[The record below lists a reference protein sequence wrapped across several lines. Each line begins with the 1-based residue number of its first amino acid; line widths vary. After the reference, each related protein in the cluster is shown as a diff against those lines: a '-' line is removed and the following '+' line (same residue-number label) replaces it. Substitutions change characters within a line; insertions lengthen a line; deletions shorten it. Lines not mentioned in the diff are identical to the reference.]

1 MGKVTVPMGP
11 APPHSSAQGPRT
23 FVPLQDILVGLEV
36 LLLLHVHVGGGGQ
49 VPRHAGIRRTGRAR
63 GPATR
68 VEASATPG
76 WRISAATGPGRR
88 PQGELRGAAGGGSG
102 RATSGPCAPGHGAA
116 EERAAPPGCAALL
129 RHLRAAPQTPAREEE
144 RQRRAAAP
152 PSGPPTARRRSQRGF
167 YLGPTTG
174 AGKQSPGSRPC

>member
-1 MGKVTVPMGP
+1 MGP
-11 APPHSSAQGPRT
+11 APPHSPVQGPRT
-23 FVPLQDILVGLEV
+23 FVPLQDILIGLEV

-49 VPRHAGIRRTGRAR
+49 VPRHAWGVGGVAAPV

-76 WRISAATGPGRR
+76 WRISAAAVPGQR
-88 PQGELRGAAGGGSG
+88 PQGRLRGTAGGGSG
-102 RATSGPCAPGHGAA
+102 RAASRPGAPGHGAA

-144 RQRRAAAP
+144 RQRWAPAP
-152 PSGPPTARRRSQRGF
+152 PSGPPTARR
-167 YLGPTTG
+167 
-174 AGKQSPGSRPC
+174 